1 MEYEIIDEKLISETE
16 LKEKYLD
23 YIDTNYETGK
33 KLVEHIKK
41 NVKANNFEEAFNAI
55 LALNLDIREDYIR
68 MLVDVAPSSI
78 DQVRAILA
86 PLKSTIKE
94 DDIKKILSALKKH
107 L

>member
-41 NVKANNFEEAFNAI
+41 NVKANNFEEAFNDI